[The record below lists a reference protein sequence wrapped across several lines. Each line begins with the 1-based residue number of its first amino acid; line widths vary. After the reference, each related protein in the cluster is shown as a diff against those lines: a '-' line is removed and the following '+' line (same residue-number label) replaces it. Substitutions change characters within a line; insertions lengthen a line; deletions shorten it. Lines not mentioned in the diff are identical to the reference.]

1 MVWLKSSYFGEST
14 QSTLGSI
21 VLLAMFSKWSLCL
34 PKDTLHWLYQITLN
48 MIWCKIIQIWN
59 VDEHHVKFESLTI
72 LTNSQYLQIQTEC
85 LQYWSVLWLFLQ
97 SLSIT
102 KSSATLNS
110 YWRYKKFFTGLFVC
124 LFVCLFLRWYH
135 KMLLS
140 FSPLKLI
147 QSASLFN
154 SISAALAFCQVESK
168 CLVYNLVCLWPGLFV
183 RQDDQ
188 SGDFL
193 FLAWFIIFFCI
204 VYPCL

>member
-1 MVWLKSSYFGEST
+1 
-14 QSTLGSI
+14 
-21 VLLAMFSKWSLCL
+21 MFSKWSLCL

-72 LTNSQYLQIQTEC
+72 STYSQYLQIQTEC

-102 KSSATLNS
+102 KLSATLFS

-147 QSASLFN
+147 QSASLLN
-154 SISAALAFCQVESK
+154 MCCS
-168 CLVYNLVCLWPGLFV
+168 CLLPGGIQMLGV
-183 RQDDQ
+183 Q
-188 SGDFL
+188 SGLPEARTLCQTRWSIWWFFVFDL
-193 FLAWFIIFFCI
+193 NHNFLAS
-204 VYPCL
+204 

>member
-1 MVWLKSSYFGEST
+1 
-14 QSTLGSI
+14 
-21 VLLAMFSKWSLCL
+21 MFSKWSLCL

-147 QSASLFN
+147 QSASLLN
-154 SISAALAFCQVESK
+154 MCCS
-168 CLVYNLVCLWPGLFV
+168 CLLPGEIQMLGV
-183 RQDDQ
+183 Q
-188 SGDFL
+188 SGL
-193 FLAWFIIFFCI
+193 PEAWTLCQTRWSIWWFFC
-204 VYPCL
+204 VWPES